1 MKRRFGA
8 SECLNSIIERK
19 EKIFESKAK
28 RKRAS

>member
-1 MKRRFGA
+1 MKRRIGA

-19 EKIFESKAK
+19 EIFESKAK